1 MQTPAADL
9 DLRLWMKL
17 QQVREALRRIKS
29 SNGMDRVVSAL
40 SAQEQDELARLLTK
54 LKITS

>member
-1 MQTPAADL
+1 
-9 DLRLWMKL
+9 MKL